1 MPNFVRRKVDIEFTQ
16 EEKAVLKQAQ
26 EILREIE
33 DQGDDFI
40 ELVEEKYTD
49 FVFIGSDYTL
59 QIAIDCIGAI
69 MASEEK
75 EKKD

>member
-1 MPNFVRRKVDIEFTQ
+1 MEIVRRKIDIVLNE
-16 EEKAVLKQAQ
+16 EEKAVLKRAQ

-49 FVFIGSDYTL
+49 FVFIGSDYVL

-69 MASEEK
+69 MVSEEK

>member
-1 MPNFVRRKVDIEFTQ
+1 MEIVKRKIDIILNE
-16 EEKAVLKQAQ
+16 EEKAVLKRAQ

-49 FVFIGSDYTL
+49 FIFIGSDYAL
-59 QIAIDCIGAI
+59 QIAIDCIGAV
-69 MASEEK
+69 MVSEE
-75 EKKD
+75 EKKKD

>member
-1 MPNFVRRKVDIEFTQ
+1 MEIVRKIDIVLNE
-16 EEKAVLKQAQ
+16 EEKAVLKRAQ

-33 DQGDDFI
+33 DQGGDFI

-49 FVFIGSDYTL
+49 FVFIGSDYVL

-69 MASEEK
+69 MVSEEK